1 MSAVILLGSPG
12 APQVTGRLRE
22 QTFFKWLRGQ
32 AVGLLGLFVM
42 NPPACPRSWHYYDP
56 RFTEE
61 ETEARG
67 GEVIMNTGGA
77 LGDLSF
83 WF

>member
-1 MSAVILLGSPG
+1 M
-12 APQVTGRLRE
+12 
-22 QTFFKWLRGQ
+22 
-32 AVGLLGLFVM
+32 GLLGLFVM
-42 NPPACPRSWHYYDP
+42 NPPVCPQSWHYYDP

-67 GEVIMNTGGA
+67 GEVIVNTGGA